1 MHTIDLAYVGRGPH
15 EELVAYVADQQDY
28 YAEEGVHVALRDG
41 CAWDPERL
49 RRGAVI
55 GLGRTLL
62 SRLVGGIPWVALNVN
77 TQRPQFWFLARSGL
91 NSLADLAGQRLALH
105 PSHTGPGCFT
115 RIILRKAGL
124 DPDRDVHT
132 VVRSPGD
139 YSMDLRRLRDG
150 TIDAAVVGDT
160 MAPEAVAA
168 ENGWQVLAFA
178 GDHFQ
183 IPTVGVAVDPT
194 HTRPDDPAVQAVV
207 RAHRRALQL
216 IQNEPDTTQ
225 RCLQSFLSGHTP
237 EEVRAHYE
245 KFIAPHFS
253 TDGQVDL
260 AVGDAAITAVAAE
273 LGVPVTFAASDFFRT
288 AHAAD

>member
-15 EELVAYVADQQDY
+15 EELVAYVADQQDH
-28 YAEEGVHVALRDG
+28 YADEGVHVALRDG
-41 CAWDPERL
+41 SVWDPERL

-91 NSLADLAGQRLALH
+91 NSLADLAGRRLAVH
-105 PSHTGPGCFT
+105 PAHTGPGCFT
-115 RIILRKAGL
+115 RIILREAGL

-132 VVRSPGD
+132 IVRSPGD

-194 HTRPDDPAVQAVV
+194 YTRPDDPAVQALV
-207 RAHRRALQL
+207 RAHRRALQV
-216 IQNEPDTTQ
+216 IRNEPDITL
-225 RCLQSFLSGHTP
+225 RYLQTFLGGHTAA
-237 EEVRAHYE
+237 EARAHYE

-260 AVGDAAITAVAAE
+260 TVGAAGITAVAAE
-273 LGVPVTFAASDFFRT
+273 LGVPATFTAADFFRT
-288 AHAAD
+288 TSAAA

>member
-15 EELVAYVADQQDY
+15 EELVAYIADQQDY
-28 YAEEGVHVALRDG
+28 YADEGVHVALRDG
-41 CAWDPERL
+41 CVWDPERL

-91 NSLADLAGQRLALH
+91 HSLADLAGQRLAVH
-105 PSHTGPGCFT
+105 PPHTGPGCFA

-124 DPDRDVHT
+124 DPDRDLHT
-132 VVRSPGD
+132 IVRSPGD

-168 ENGWQVLAFA
+168 DNGWQVLAFA
-178 GDHFQ
+178 GDHFR

-194 HTRPDDPAVQAVV
+194 YTRPDDPAVQAVV
-207 RAHRRALQL
+207 RAHRRALQV
-216 IQNEPDTTQ
+216 IRNEPDITL
-225 RCLQSFLSGHTP
+225 RCLQTFLSGHTAG
-237 EEVRAHYE
+237 EARVHYE

-253 TDGQVDL
+253 TDGQADL
-260 AVGDAAITAVAAE
+260 DVGAAAITAVAAE
-273 LGVPVTFAASDFFRT
+273 LGVPATFTASDFFRT
-288 AHAAD
+288 APAA